1 MRFYILSD
9 LHLGNK
15 TDAKEAFNR
24 LSKLCRVIRSE
35 TSPLEEVLF
44 IVLGDIA
51 DKGSMLSF
59 DTACECLDLICHE
72 LENLSVKFEF
82 VPGNH
87 DFEKDNPNLETF
99 DKLTSKYGSTHSFNE
114 KSAYSRVYGN
124 VNFIFADST
133 TSRVHNAPGK
143 LVISDIKAEYKPNI
157 SNILFCHHA
166 LTHGHGGTH
175 DTIENPSEIK
185 TQLDSLPI
193 SFLFHGH
200 THRSDVT
207 IPEKGLV
214 EIGCG
219 SISADISWNNSLFHQ
234 FTTGCIQDGNITFI
248 ERFVDTIESDGFA
261 EQQLYPYKQSFA
273 DPNTVLKVCYN
284 EVENYI
290 PRTVS
295 NHGQAMLDSLTAAFL
310 NEPHTTLLESVK
322 KQNRILLLSDA
333 GMGKSLEIQNL
344 AYQLH
349 RQMHTFVFSLK
360 DYSNQDIIDIIPEHY
375 KNLSPNR
382 YALLFDG
389 YDELDT
395 SSKQEFEKKIRLFIK
410 QFPGAHIVITARSNF
425 CHIKWNKCVE
435 LSDFEVL
442 VLDKLNAKDIHAF
455 FEKNNIDIDAFTA
468 LARAKKVFDL
478 LSNPFYLGKL
488 VDIFT
493 KENDL
498 PQKNELMEKLVQ
510 VSFDVDDLKQS
521 GNLNDNYKKLF
532 SHLEAVA
539 FAMQLMKKQNF
550 DDHNEYQELF
560 SGDAHVLAKSSGLI
574 NRKEEKWSFTH
585 NNFREYLAARYL
597 SKISQETALSII
609 SDGKGIKAN
618 WVNTLGYLTGLEIKW
633 DLFEW
638 LSKNAPEALVK
649 FEHDR
654 LPADIRNDVFK
665 RIFCKYEDLA
675 LNFYDELCDESDLAN
690 FANSSDILS
699 FLIDRIKNPRNI
711 PSQYSAAKILLHYPS
726 MFTLSK
732 EVKECLVE
740 CCEKYPST
748 PNYVCRVCLVALSQ
762 LNLADS
768 ELTQHLIDLFG
779 QSEDD
784 YIRLGMYEY
793 LVERNEHNTY
803 AQFFLDGIKY
813 VQYRLGS
820 DRNRIGNELFE
831 LINGL
836 NSMSSVESVS
846 LVINYYVKEK
856 HLHFFESEKIIA
868 TIVDTAAQ
876 LYTSGHYEMYD
887 VAISAYVQAA
897 TTWNQTLSSAL
908 TQFFNKTDT
917 FCSALVLIADNFA
930 DTPNNIADLVISNL
944 NSMECL
950 KNAYLEDKLE
960 SPNTFHS
967 MVDCY
972 VRDLEKYGEYAAIIK
987 HKEGLDL
994 PAFKSPINYEALR
1007 TVAIRE
1013 YFDAIFDEN
1022 KRATM
1027 LDELV
1032 SMIGDDN
1039 IVVESLLDPKVRIDY
1054 KLPHW
1059 HLQSAIYRYAPPE
1072 VKVSGFFDYCDLDD
1086 FIINVTSDIIKSYPN
1101 FAIYPNQGD
1110 MIVEIINNQIEK
1122 NIFVDAVS
1130 YHDNGCSVICPVTEL
1145 LHLILHLDYE
1155 LHEKTLLQLT
1165 ELPTFVFNGNKD
1177 DKKYEYLESK
1187 LNKEQIKERLIDN
1200 VKNGRVKDMVLKDH
1214 FNYFCKE
1221 RDSSLASYALEV
1233 CKESAEFSS
1242 LRRSAWEYLYN
1253 VFGAE
1258 FFTSEVIPYANG
1270 EFLIEINSV
1279 CKDISREQMRIR
1291 MEEEYGKHSNA
1302 QLLAHMIILGSE
1314 MGLEEYV
1321 RYLKDNKRPPE
1332 NNYGGFD
1339 GPTEAIATISNP
1351 GMLHYL
1357 EELLIVTLDDGFK
1370 DLSWSG
1376 LTSTLTTAFINCGKI
1391 APVEAITIVEKHKPS
1406 VEENEDKYR
1415 RCNYIVNEIEIA
1427 CRAMLDVTPTL
1438 DEVKEFLA
1446 LYNV

>member
-15 TDAKEAFNR
+15 TDAKEACNR
-24 LSKLCRVIRSE
+24 LSKLCKVIRSE

-51 DKGSMLSF
+51 DKGSMLSL
-59 DTACECLDLICHE
+59 DIACECLNLICNE
-72 LENLSVKFEF
+72 LDNLSVKFEF

-87 DFEKDNPNLETF
+87 DFEKDNPNLKTF

-133 TSRVHNAPGK
+133 TSRIHDAHGK

-157 SNILFCHHA
+157 SNVLFCHHA

-219 SISADISWNNSLFHQ
+219 SISADVSWNNSLFHQ
-234 FTTGCIQDGNITFI
+234 FTTGCIQDGNITCI

-261 EQQLYPYKQSFA
+261 EEQLYPHKQSFA
-273 DPNTVLKVCYN
+273 DPNTVLKECYD
-284 EVENYI
+284 EVQSYI

-295 NHGQAMLDSLTAAFL
+295 NHRQAMLDSLTAALL

-360 DYSNQDIIDIIPEHY
+360 DYSDQDIFDILPEHY
-375 KNLSPNR
+375 KSLSPNR
-382 YALLFDG
+382 YALLLDG

-395 SSKQEFEKKIRLFIK
+395 NSKQEFEKKIRLFIK
-410 QFPGAHIVITARSNF
+410 RYPGAHIVITSRSNF
-425 CHIKWNKCVE
+425 CHIKGNKCVE
-435 LSDFEVL
+435 LADFEVL
-442 VLDKLNAKDIHAF
+442 VLDKLSAKDIHAF
-455 FEKNNIDIDAFTA
+455 LEKYDIDIDTFAD
-468 LARAKKVFDL
+468 LARAKKVYDL
-478 LSNPFYLGKL
+478 LQNPFYLSNL
-488 VDIFT
+488 VQLFL

-510 VSFDVDDLKQS
+510 MSFDVDDLKQS

-560 SGDAHVLAKSSGLI
+560 SGDAHELAKSSGLI

-597 SKISQETALSII
+597 SKISQEAALSII

-618 WVNTLGYLTGLEIKW
+618 WVNTLGYLTGLELKW

-649 FEHDR
+649 FEPDR
-654 LPADIRNDVFK
+654 LPSDIRNDVFK

-690 FANSSDILS
+690 FANNSDILR
-699 FLIDRIKNPRNI
+699 FLLDRIRNPRNT
-711 PSQYSAAKILLHYPS
+711 PSQYTAAKILLHYPEL
-726 MFTLSK
+726 FTLSK

-748 PNYVCRVCLVALSQ
+748 PNHVCRVCLVALSQ
-762 LNLADS
+762 LKLANP
-768 ELTQHLIDLFG
+768 ELTQHLMSLFG
-779 QSEDD
+779 SSDDD

-793 LVERNEHNTY
+793 LVEQNEHDAY
-803 AQFFLDGIKY
+803 AQYFLDGIKHI
-813 VQYRLGS
+813 VYRLGDS
-820 DRNRIGNELFE
+820 NDRIGNERFE
-831 LINGL
+831 LVAGL
-836 NSMSSVESVS
+836 KLMSTFESVA
-846 LVINYYVKEK
+846 LVIKYFSTEQ
-856 HLHFFESEKIIA
+856 HLDFYDSEDVITSIF
-868 TIVDTAAQ
+868 DAASQ
-876 LYTSGHYEMYD
+876 LYNSGHYEIYD
-887 VAISAYVQAA
+887 IVINAYTKA
-897 TTWNQTLSSAL
+897 TESCNRMLSSA
-908 TQFFNKTDT
+908 TIQFFIMTGTGSD
-917 FCSALVLIADNFA
+917 ALVTITNLFAEDHYLIADLIFGV
-930 DTPNNIADLVISNL
+930 PNSI
-944 NSMECL
+944 ECL
-950 KNAYLEDKLE
+950 KDFYLQDKLQSHNAFYKIIE
-960 SPNTFHS
+960 S
-967 MVDCY
+967 Y
-972 VRDLEKYGEYAAIIK
+972 VRDEEKYHEYAEIIK
-987 HKEGLDL
+987 NKDGYIL
-994 PAFKSPINYEALR
+994 PDFKKPINYEVLR
-1007 TVAIRE
+1007 LEAVQN
-1013 YFDAIFDEN
+1013 YFDAILDDN
-1022 KRATM
+1022 KRTA
-1027 LDELV
+1027 LLSELLN
-1032 SMIGDDN
+1032 MIGDDN
-1039 IVVESLLDPKVRIDY
+1039 IVAGKLLDREVRIDY
-1054 KLPHW
+1054 RSPHW
-1059 HLQSAIYRYAPPE
+1059 HLQSAIYRYSQPE
-1072 VKVSGFFDYCDLDD
+1072 VKVAEFFHYYDVDD
-1086 FIINVTSDIIKSYPN
+1086 FIINVTSHIIKSYPD
-1101 FAIYPNQGD
+1101 FTIYSNQGD
-1110 MIVEIINNQIEK
+1110 IIVEIINKQIAK

-1130 YHDNGCSVICPVTEL
+1130 YHENGCSIICLVPEL
-1145 LHLILHLDYE
+1145 LHLILRLDYE
-1155 LHEKTLLQLT
+1155 LDEKTLLRLT
-1165 ELPTFVFNGNKD
+1165 ELPTFVFNSGKD

-1187 LNKEQIKERLIDN
+1187 LSKAQIKEQLIDN
-1200 VKNGRVKDMVLKDH
+1200 VEKGCVKDMVLKDH
-1214 FNYFCKE
+1214 FDYFCKE

-1270 EFLIEINSV
+1270 AFLIEINSV
-1279 CKDISREQMRIR
+1279 CKDIPRQQMRIR
-1291 MEEEYGKHSNA
+1291 MEEEYSKHPNA
-1302 QLLAHMIILGSE
+1302 QLLAHMITLGSE
-1314 MGLEEYV
+1314 LGLQKYV
-1321 RYLKDNKRPPE
+1321 KYLKENKHPPE
-1332 NNYGGFD
+1332 SKHSGFD

-1351 GMLHYL
+1351 DMLNYL
-1357 EELLIVTLDDGFK
+1357 EELLIVTLDDDFQ
-1370 DLSWSG
+1370 DLSWRG
-1376 LTSTLTTAFINCGKI
+1376 LTSTLTTAFINCGKSI
-1391 APVEAITIVEKHKPS
+1391 PREAITIVEKHKPS
-1406 VEENEDKYR
+1406 VEESEDKYR

-1438 DEVKEFLA
+1438 DEVKEYLA